1 MEESDGQVKGARQA
15 VMGHMGGCW
24 LPAEEAVI
32 SWMKG
37 MIGHEL
43 GEGEGDG
50 V

>member
-24 LPAEEAVI
+24 LPAEGAVI
-32 SWMKG
+32 SWMQG

-43 GEGEGDG
+43 GEGAGDG
-50 V
+50 A